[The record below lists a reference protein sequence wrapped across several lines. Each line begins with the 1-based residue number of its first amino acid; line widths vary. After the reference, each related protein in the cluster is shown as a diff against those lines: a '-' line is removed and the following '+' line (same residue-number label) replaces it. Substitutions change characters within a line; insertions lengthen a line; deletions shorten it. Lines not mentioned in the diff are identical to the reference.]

1 MALNSINTNLGA
13 QVALQ
18 SLNRTTDELASVQK
32 RISTGYRV
40 ADAKDDGAAFAVA
53 ERVRGE
59 IAATTSAN
67 EQLGGVKGLIDV
79 TSSSLQNVST
89 SLSKLKELT
98 VKLADGS
105 ITSDQ
110 RTQYQSQAKELTNNI
125 KAFVTDAS
133 YNGQNLIKSGGASVN
148 VVTNGS
154 GSSYTVA
161 AYDAEANIF
170 DGVSDANTYT
180 AGDAA
185 AALTTSGAVNKAIT
199 NTLTQLNT
207 FGSYSNYVDTQISFN
222 KNKVDA
228 METGMG
234 ALVDADLAKES
245 ARLQALQ
252 IRQQLGT
259 QSLGI
264 ANQAPQVLLS
274 LFR

>member
-40 ADAKDDGAAFAVA
+40 ADAKDDGAAYAVA

-67 EQLGGVKGLIDV
+67 EQLGGAKGLIDV

-89 SLSKLKELT
+89 SLSKLKEIT

-105 ITSDQ
+105 ITSEQ
-110 RTQYQSQAKELTNNI
+110 RTQYQAQAKELTNNV
-125 KAFVTDAS
+125 KAFVTDAT
-133 YNGQNLIKSGGASVN
+133 YNGQNLLKSGGASVN

-154 GSSYTVA
+154 GSSYTVS

-170 DGVSDANTYT
+170 DGISDANTYT

-185 AALTTSGAVNKAIT
+185 AALTTTGALGAAIT

-222 KNKVDA
+222 KDKIDA